1 MHNAQLAQ
9 RVPVSWPCY
18 RASKAN
24 GMQVW
29 LKPVAEMSFLY
40 GNNVLKSGLGRM
52 TEHTPAHTGVV
63 VHSMSDVPLGFG
75 VAAKSTADCR
85 RADPSTVVVFHQ
97 SDVGEI
103 TSGSE
108 RHPAS
113 HVEPGA
119 HKHVQ
124 VLPDEA
130 SLSAGEYLRSEDEL

>member
-1 MHNAQLAQ
+1 MNLHDK
-9 RVPVSWPCY
+9 
-18 RASKAN
+18 SKHAICC

-63 VHSMSDVPLGFG
+63 VYSMSDVPLGFG

-97 SDVGEI
+97 SDVGTPSPQRI
-103 TSGSE
+103 S
-108 RHPAS
+108 S
-113 HVEPGA
+113 HVA
-119 HKHVQ
+119 
-124 VLPDEA
+124 
-130 SLSAGEYLRSEDEL
+130 